1 MLVLCYFLFYF
12 EIVPCVSC
20 VAFQFLPLCDFLPF
34 FCLHLLFVSQH
45 CVRLVCVLP
54 DVFVR
59 WFHFL
64 LCVFFLASCLGLA
77 LVISGLNCA
86 VGFLL
91 CLASCVAAFFIVCS
105 ICFFFFFGVLF
116 FFCISALGIT
126 PRLLFLKSCMS
137 PVCVHLLKTV
147 KSVPFPCSVETQVYV
162 FKM

>member
-1 MLVLCYFLFYF
+1 MGYFVDLKVQLSCWFCVISCFILKLC
-12 EIVPCVSC
+12 PRVSC

-116 FFCISALGIT
+116 FFFFFY
-126 PRLLFLKSCMS
+126 LLELHLPFFFSNPSCFLFAFTFSK
-137 PVCVHLLKTV
+137 L
-147 KSVPFPCSVETQVYV
+147 
-162 FKM
+162 